1 MSKLTDI
8 KDRINHLDGGP
19 FQELCDAYLT
29 CRGYGNGYSLGMKTG
44 THKTAPGSPD
54 AYFLTADKRYVFA
67 MYTTQKRDFVV
78 KAMDDIDKCFDSE
91 KTGVSAEDVA
101 EIIYC
106 HTYDRLTPGDD
117 RGLRK
122 YCEDRG
128 VALTLIGLDE
138 LGNDIFY
145 EYPILAKEFL
155 GISIDSGQI
164 MPLDIF
170 VAKHDANEMSA
181 PLGTEFLLREEELEK
196 ARAALSRNDVLL
208 IAGPAGVGK
217 TRFALELC
225 RQLAEEKDY
234 DVLAIKSNDL
244 ELYDDLV
251 TAIERGKEYLV
262 LVDDANQLSGL
273 HHALDF
279 LPKMSGRTR
288 QIAKLVL
295 TVRDYARKEVM
306 EQTKEFTEPGMLKLA
321 PFKDDGIR
329 KLMETCFGITNRL
342 YTDRIVAIAEGNARL
357 AMLAGKLAA
366 ESQNLAAIR
375 DASGLYHSYYHNQLN
390 AVISGKTGIC
400 SAGII
405 AFLQSVHL
413 DHLESL
419 NPIFDTLGI
428 SKDDFIA
435 DLKLLHKAEI
445 VDLYYDKAARISD
458 QSFSNFLIKYV
469 FVEEK
474 AIPLSTMIETC
485 FPISQNRT
493 IYACSV
499 LLQVFSDQAVR
510 EHVESQINI
519 VWDKIERDEKS
530 FLPFFKVFHM
540 VRPTQ
545 TLLLIKEWIEQEPC
559 HPFDV
564 QTLAHGD
571 NRPAGDATDDI
582 LQILGSFER
591 HNDLPTA
598 LELMLLYYKKRP
610 DLYGQFYNTLAE
622 RFGVGMDSQRF
633 GYYTQSTTVEHL
645 CAAIDAN
652 PDDSNLLYLFVRVAG
667 RFLEFDFSKTEGGR
681 HNTISFYTLELPP
694 DEAVLAYR
702 KKLLSQIYQIY
713 QRGNMHTEIEHMLR
727 SYGIPHHESDTYLE
741 VVRAEFAEVLRFF
754 SSFQEEN
761 LYHCVIARHME
772 QIAER
777 IDYDASDTLVPFLNS
792 EKCKIYSALAKNH
805 LGDFSQ
811 GYDPRGI
818 EKHKGRVK
826 KLTESYTPQDIDCL
840 IQVCMESIRSFDK
853 EERELAFGL
862 GYVFETLQDRKAL
875 YLYLVEAYLKADTPY
890 KICGSM
896 ILAKLFE
903 FMPASE
909 VKRFITQYRCEQQNA
924 WLWYFYASMPEQQI
938 SGRWAEELLHYLDNP
953 DTKLKAAPYRT
964 IDMLSKYEAADP
976 QIIFNALRIIASH
989 FEESPFVFSLYA
1001 FDILNTESQENAEE
1015 ILKKF
1020 SKELPLLEDIY
1031 LKGISYSAQ
1040 EDYNGVLLFAIISV
1054 DPFFLRKYVDQLI
1067 AVHES
1072 SRFNSDYNTERILK
1086 IWDADCFMDFA
1097 DTVFDCL
1104 YQKKKSLYWRFDSP
1118 LSKMLCNQSNHPE
1131 IIPKQ
1136 DLWIEHVIEQYSF
1149 DEARMYELFS
1159 AIAELS
1165 SERRRRAVERFL
1177 SLNDDPD
1184 LFEKLPLEPLSYGGW
1199 GSMIPYMQERIE
1211 YLSSLLPS
1219 VSGLKYLKQ
1228 KQRIER
1234 DIDGWKAQIRSEE
1247 VSELLESWLN

>member
-8 KDRINHLDGGP
+8 KNRIDQLDGGT
-19 FQELCDAYLT
+19 FQALCDAYLT

-44 THKTAPGSPD
+44 THKTAPGNPD
-54 AYFLTADKRYVFA
+54 TYFLTTDNRYVFA
-67 MYTTQKRDFVV
+67 MYTAQKSDFAAKVRE
-78 KAMDDIDKCFDSE
+78 DIDKCLDPK
-91 KTGVSAEDVA
+91 KTGVPAKDVA

-106 HTYDRLTPGDD
+106 HTYGRLTPRDD
-117 RGLRK
+117 RDLRK

-128 VALTLIGLDE
+128 VALTLIGLDK
-138 LGNDIFY
+138 LGNDIFRKY
-145 EYPILAKEFL
+145 QFLAKDFL
-155 GISIDSGQI
+155 DISIDSGQI
-164 MPLDIF
+164 MPLDVF
-170 VAKHDANEMSA
+170 VAKHDANKMSA

-196 ARAALSRNDVLL
+196 AKVALSRNDVLL
-208 IAGPAGVGK
+208 IARPAGVGK

-225 RQLAEEKDY
+225 RQLAEEKGY
-234 DVLAIKSNDL
+234 DVLVIKNNDL
-244 ELYDDLV
+244 VLYYDLV
-251 TAIERGKEYLV
+251 AAIEEGKEYLV

-273 HHALDF
+273 HHVLDF

-306 EQTKEFTEPGMLKLA
+306 ERTKEFTEPELLKLA

-375 DASGLYHSYYHNQLN
+375 DASDLYHSYYHNQLN

-413 DHLESL
+413 DHLEKLSSV
-419 NPIFDTLGI
+419 FVALGI
-428 SKDDFIA
+428 TGDDFIT
-435 DLKLLHKAEI
+435 DLKLLHEAEL
-445 VDLYYDKAARISD
+445 VDLCDDKAARISD

-469 FVEEK
+469 FVDERV
-474 AIPLSTMIETC
+474 IPLSTMIETC
-485 FPISQNRT
+485 FPISQSRT
-493 IYACSV
+493 IYACNV

-510 EHVESQINI
+510 EYVESQINI
-519 VWDKIERDEKS
+519 VWDKIESDEKS

-545 TLLLIKEWIEQEPC
+545 TLLLIKEQIDRVPY
-559 HPFDV
+559 HPFGV
-564 QTLAHGD
+564 QALARDSG
-571 NRPAGDATDDI
+571 RPEKAITDDI
-582 LQILGSFER
+582 IQILGSFE
-591 HNDLPTA
+591 NCAELPVA
-598 LELMLLYYKKRP
+598 LELLLLYYQKRP
-610 DLYGQFYNTLAE
+610 DLYEQFYSTLAG
-622 RFGVGMDSQRF
+622 RFEVDVNSQRF

-652 PDDSNLLYLFVRVAG
+652 PDDLNLLSLFVHCAG
-667 RFLEFDFSKTEGGR
+667 HFLELDFSKVEDGR
-681 HNTISFYTLELPP
+681 HNTMSFYTLALPP
-694 DEAVLAYR
+694 DKAVLTYR

-713 QRGNMHTEIEHMLR
+713 QRGNMHAEIEHILDN
-727 SYGIPHHESDTYLE
+727 YGMAHYGADTYPE
-741 VVRAEFAEVLRFF
+741 VVRAEFEEVLKFF
-754 SSFQEEN
+754 RLFQEEN

-772 QIAER
+772 QIAKR
-777 IDYDASDTLVPFLNS
+777 IDYDASDTLFPFLNS
-792 EKCKIYSALAKNH
+792 EKHKIYSTLAKNRSE
-805 LGDFSQ
+805 DFSQ
-811 GYDPRGI
+811 GYKRGI
-818 EKHKGRVK
+818 QKHKDRVQ

-840 IQVCMESIRSFDK
+840 MQVCIESIRSFDK
-853 EERELAFGL
+853 EERELVSGL
-862 GYVFETLQDRKAL
+862 GYVFEALQDQKAL
-875 YLYLVEAYLKADTPY
+875 YLYLVEAYLRADTPY

-896 ILAKLFE
+896 ISAKLFE

-909 VKRFITQYRCEQQNA
+909 VKRFITQYRYEQQNT

-938 SGRWAEELLHYLDNP
+938 STQWADELLHYLDVP
-953 DTKLKAAPYRT
+953 DTKLKASPYRMT
-964 IDMLSKYEAADP
+964 DMLAKYGVVDP
-976 QIIFNALRIIASH
+976 KIIFKALRIIASH
-989 FEESPFVFSLYA
+989 FEESPFVFSLYV
-1001 FDILNTESQENAEE
+1001 FDILHPQSQENAEE

-1031 LKGISYSAQ
+1031 LKGISYSAH
-1040 EDYNGVLLFAIISV
+1040 EDYDGALLFAIISV
-1054 DPFFLRKYVDQLI
+1054 DASFLRKYVDQLI
-1067 AVHES
+1067 AVYES
-1072 SRFNSDYNTERILK
+1072 SGFNSDYNTEQILK
-1086 IWDADCFMDFA
+1086 IWGADCFMDFA

-1104 YQKKKSLYWRFDSP
+1104 HEKKESLYWRFDSP
-1118 LSKMLCNQSNHPE
+1118 LRKMLCNQSTHQE
-1131 IIPKQ
+1131 VIPKQ
-1136 DLWIEHVIEQYSF
+1136 DLWIEHVIEQYSS

-1165 SERRRRAVERFL
+1165 SERRRRAVEKFL
-1177 SLNDDPD
+1177 SLNDDPN